1 VNGSARTQGDFY
13 VSTSNT
19 ATLYANTFTFRL
31 ADTASGTA
39 GPIKVII
46 NSNGPNAGS
55 PQTLVMGVDGTQF
68 SQVAYLDTQKGG
80 VSGTTPLAFRMNGT
94 EYMRVHTNGYVG
106 IGVSNPPV
114 LLSAAGTCSL
124 GPGASTTTAAY
135 HTGMVNI
142 IGGGTRALLRIENN
156 NSVGSPGIIFGEGGN
171 FTEDTQPTIKKVQ
184 GTNNLAIMCGGNVG
198 INVTAPGYLFDCDVN
213 ANVDGGA
220 QMKNS
225 STGTAAT
232 SAWRLGNANGGN
244 RGGIA
249 ILGSGYTT
257 SGMYRQDGVYCY
269 SASSGGFTL
278 SAQGVNNIYFHT
290 NSTER
295 MRIDSNG
302 YIGMNGSTS
311 PSCALHFG
319 TPVVNKIISLYDATG
334 TAPTSAA
341 DFYGFGINGG
351 TLRYQTDGSSSV
363 HKFYGGSTLYAT
375 IGTQVQVPGKYY
387 AAGYLNGNTT
397 AGNVINLTTLQTQG
411 GMTVTTSNKL
421 VAPIA
426 GLYHFG
432 FQTIMQ
438 TTTGRND
445 VYILLNGANF
455 VNTLNEDNGSGYHQ
469 RTASMCYYLNAN
481 DYIQFYCATGTI
493 YGISASDDNN
503 WRKWYFYH
511 VG

>member
-1 VNGSARTQGDFY
+1 M
-13 VSTSNT
+13 
-19 ATLYANTFTFRL
+19 
-31 ADTASGTA
+31 A
-39 GPIKVII
+39 GI
-46 NSNGPNAGS
+46 
-55 PQTLVMGVDGTQF
+55 
-68 SQVAYLDTQKGG
+68 
-80 VSGTTPLAFRMNGT
+80 
-94 EYMRVHTNGYVG
+94 
-106 IGVSNPPV
+106 SNPQV
-114 LLSAAGTCSL
+114 SLAVAGTCTL
-124 GPGASTTTAAY
+124 GPGASTTTASY
-135 HTGMVNI
+135 HAGMVNI

-156 NSVGSPGIIFGEGGN
+156 NSVGSPGIIFGEGGG

-184 GTNNLAIMCGGNVG
+184 GTNNLAIMCGGKVG
-198 INVTAPGYLFDCDVN
+198 IGTTSPGSQLTMYSGTSNNAIDITGTTQVGLTGRFTAGGYLSFVITDASHPDGYSWRFQDDTALLNGSLYFRVKYTSGDTYVSGNLGVGVLSPGYKIDADVN

-225 STGTAAT
+225 STGTAAV

-249 ILGSGYTT
+249 LLGSGFTT

-295 MRIDSNG
+295 MRIDSSGNVG
-302 YIGMNGSTS
+302 ITTVAPNC
-311 PSCALHFG
+311 PLDLG
-319 TPVVNKIISLYDATG
+319 TNVQNKIIGLWNPNNSGANST
-334 TAPTSAA
+334 
-341 DFYGFGINGG
+341 DFYGFGINSG
-351 TLRYQTDGSSSV
+351 TLRYQVYSSNDV

-387 AAGYLNGNTT
+387 AAGYLGGGTA
-397 AGNVINLTTLQTQG
+397 AGNFINLYTVQTQG
-411 GMTVTTSNKL
+411 GMAVTSSNKL

-438 TTTGRND
+438 TSTGRND
-445 VYILLNGANF
+445 VWIYLNGSVIF
-455 VNTLNEDNGSGYHQ
+455 CTLNEDNGSGYHYRSQ
-469 RTASMCYYLNAN
+469 TMCYYLNAN
-481 DYIQFYCATGTI
+481 DYIQFYCYSGTL
-493 YGISASDDNN
+493 YGVSAADDYK
-503 WRKWYFYH
+503 WRSWYFYH